1 MQFLF
6 SKPNSM
12 YIDPS
17 RWNAVLLTTK
27 IGLLGKSSL
36 DYDYAEKKFREQKRE
51 EESGLAAASQERPGV
66 GFRTLGYLDHGQK
79 IKLPV

>member
-6 SKPNSM
+6 SKPTSM

-51 EESGLAAASQERPGV
+51 EESGAAAASQERPGV
-66 GFRTLGYLDHGQK
+66 GFRTLGYLDHGQE